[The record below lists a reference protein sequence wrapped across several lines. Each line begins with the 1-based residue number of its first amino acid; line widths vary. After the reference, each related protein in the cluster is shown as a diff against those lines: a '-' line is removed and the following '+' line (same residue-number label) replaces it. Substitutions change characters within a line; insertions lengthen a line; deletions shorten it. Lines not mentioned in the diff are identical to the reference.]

1 MGRRLTANLQQQC
14 HEKPIRWKQET
25 LRQLQQLEFISYVP
39 TGFECGNAPKLQ
51 CQTSKPKKAS
61 ARKNAPRLG
70 FCQPLAADD
79 LAAAPGTDQ
88 AGRPNKVQKMRMHNL
103 FAEN

>member
-1 MGRRLTANLQQQC
+1 MWQRPQTPVSGV
-14 HEKPIRWKQET
+14 ET
-25 LRQLQQLEFISYVP
+25 KEGALP
-39 TGFECGNAPKLQ
+39 P
-51 CQTSKPKKAS
+51 
-61 ARKNAPRLG
+61 KNAPRLG